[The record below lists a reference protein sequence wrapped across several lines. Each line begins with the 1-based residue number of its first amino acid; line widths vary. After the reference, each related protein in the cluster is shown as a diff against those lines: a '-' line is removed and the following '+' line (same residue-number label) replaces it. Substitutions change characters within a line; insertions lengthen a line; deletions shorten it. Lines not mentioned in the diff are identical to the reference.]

1 MTNLRLAR
9 GLHWRDSTP
18 NMAELGFTAKN
29 IGLIAGLIL
38 VLGITGTM
46 DYADAQRAEA
56 MAQEARADLNRAALL
71 ACLNGNAPGL
81 YVEQPDGSRQYLV
94 CSDPYYVSDR
104 NIGRGS

>member
-1 MTNLRLAR
+1 MTNLRLSR

-46 DYADAQRAEA
+46 DYADEVRAEA

-81 YVEQPDGSRQYLV
+81 YVEQEDGSRQYLV
-94 CSDPYYVSDR
+94 CSDPYYVSDK
-104 NIGRGS
+104 NTGRGS

>member
-1 MTNLRLAR
+1 MNNLRLAR

-18 NMAELGFTAKN
+18 SLSEMGFTLRN

-46 DYADAQRAEA
+46 DYADEVRAEA

-81 YVEQPDGSRQYLV
+81 YVEQEDGSRQYLV